1 MNTKEHILRETFSLM
16 NRLGVQAMTMDM
28 VAAACGMS
36 KRTLYEQFGSKRSLV
51 GQALRMVDEECGRD
65 LKRIFAESAN
75 CFEAMLKTYLLIH
88 NHIERTS
95 TVLVHDVR
103 RMFPELDGERGSK
116 RLEMAAGLARVLHKA
131 QAEGLV
137 LDGIRAETAAF
148 VFISSMQA
156 LHDVVH
162 GSDVSVPKI
171 DVFDMAFVTLMRG
184 MATIKGVEYIDAFLS
199 NNKLNNE

>member
-36 KRTLYEQFGSKRSLV
+36 KRTLYEQFGSKR
-51 GQALRMVDEECGRD
+51 
-65 LKRIFAESAN
+65 
-75 CFEAMLKTYLLIH
+75 
-88 NHIERTS
+88 
-95 TVLVHDVR
+95 
-103 RMFPELDGERGSK
+103 
-116 RLEMAAGLARVLHKA
+116 LEMSAGLAHVLKKA

-137 LDGIRAETAAF
+137 LGGISPETAAF

-162 GSDVSVPKI
+162 GINVEVPKL
-171 DVFDMAFVTLMRG
+171 DVFDTAFVTLMRG
-184 MATIKGVEYIDAFLS
+184 MATIKGVEYIDAFLATHS
-199 NNKLNNE
+199 LNNE